1 MAETRLQ
8 ANSRLLRAIGP
19 RLYPDAST
27 GIIELVSNSYDADA
41 TAVRIEVRADEII
54 VADNGR
60 GMGEALLVNFF
71 TLGKS
76 IKPPS
81 QFGRPPIGQF
91 GIGKFAILAMANKFD
106 VYGAWRNESGQYEY
120 QRAAFDGTAFDADT
134 MLDDITIPI
143 TQITEEEWNEQAL
156 ACGVAADPDAKHSL
170 DDFDT
175 GVIVVLR
182 SLRSGFSDE
191 LIRAKVVERLSHI
204 FKNKFDVY
212 VNSEL
217 AEERYIHG
225 ARYAVDIDTP
235 YGPIAGEI
243 IAAPDTYKLNELV
256 GVRVQ
261 VRGRMVKREL
271 FGADAYDYETSRQI
285 TGYIDAEFL
294 NDFITPD
301 RTEFVESPEL
311 QAVVDAMLPLLKDV
325 IDMEN
330 QARASDVAQK
340 QSKMLNRAV
349 RQVTAVLRQF
359 PNLAFPESALS
370 DSIPVELSP
379 DEHKAEVVAELE
391 PEADFEANVSAAN
404 ANMEQIIKAI
414 KQAAEDLRITDG
426 LPEDDEVESYSD
438 IVDAISKL
446 LGDDSAPLVEDINA
460 MLTGRVFEEDDIEAA
475 KGLLTKKII
484 ESITDFVRHQ
494 LEQQAKEGL
503 LGGGDEGIVA
513 GNPTMA
519 GDRNLG
525 LGNDRPGRSS
535 ANQLRIRPPVVG
547 QVIPVEKPVE
557 PSPPEESDTNL
568 PITLNPKEEGNDDR
582 AAQAD
587 YHNYVA
593 VTIEHLGPDGPASLL
608 AEGFGHHGT
617 MIYVNADH
625 HVYKEM
631 EQVRVGYL
639 SFYVASMIVDEV
651 LGLQDTMSHRE
662 KVNIKAELLKQ
673 MMLRDRKMLFRK

>member
-1 MAETRLQ
+1 MAETKLQ
-8 ANSRLLRAIGP
+8 ANSGLLRAIGP

-27 GIIELVSNSYDADA
+27 GIIELVSNSYDADS
-41 TAVRIEVRADEII
+41 TAVRIEVKPDEI
-54 VADNGR
+54 VVGDNGN
-60 GMGEALLVNFF
+60 GMGESLLVNFF

-76 IKPPS
+76 IKQPS
-81 QFGRPPIGQF
+81 RLGRQPIGQF

-106 VYGAWRNESGQYEY
+106 VYGAWKDEQGEYEY
-120 QRAAFDGTAFDADT
+120 RRASFDGTVIDT
-134 MLDDITIPI
+134 ETLLDDITIPI
-143 TQITEEEWNEQAL
+143 SPISEEEWEEQVL
-156 ACGVAADPDAKHSL
+156 SCGVPADPDAKHSSEE
-170 DDFDT
+170 FDT

-182 SLRSGFSDE
+182 SLRSGFSEE
-191 LIRAKVVERLSHI
+191 LIRAKVVERLSHT
-204 FKNKFDVY
+204 FKNQFDVY

-217 AEERYIHG
+217 AEERYVHG
-225 ARYAVDIDTP
+225 ARYAVDVDTP
-235 YGPIAGEI
+235 YGPITGEV
-243 IAAPDTYKLNELV
+243 IAAPDTYKLNDLV

-261 VRGRMVKREL
+261 VRVRMVRREL

-285 TGYIDAEFL
+285 TGYIDVEFL
-294 NDFITPD
+294 NDYITPD
-301 RTEFVESPEL
+301 RTAFMESPQL
-311 QAVVDAMLPLLKDV
+311 QAVEDAMLPLLKDI

-330 QARASDVAQK
+330 QARASDIAQK

-379 DEHKAEVVAELE
+379 NEHKAEVVAELE
-391 PEADFEANVSAAN
+391 SESDFEANVSASN
-404 ANMEQIIKAI
+404 ANIDQIIKAI
-414 KQAAEDLRITDG
+414 KKAADDLRITDG
-426 LPEDDEVESYSD
+426 LPEEDDIDSYSD

-446 LGDDSAPLVEDINA
+446 LGEESAPLVEDINA
-460 MLTGRVFEEDDIEAA
+460 MLTGRVFEQQDVEAA

-484 ESITDFVRHQ
+484 ESITDFVREQ
-494 LEQQAKEGL
+494 LEKQAREGL
-503 LGGGDEGIVA
+503 LGDGEEGIVSGSPA
-513 GNPTMA
+513 MA

-525 LGNDRPGRSS
+525 MGNDRPGRSS
-535 ANQLRIRPPVVG
+535 SNQLRIRPPVIG

-568 PITLNPKEEGNDDR
+568 PTTLNPKEEGNDDE
-582 AAQAD
+582 AARAD
-587 YHNYVA
+587 YQNYVA

-631 EQVRVGYL
+631 EQVRIGYL